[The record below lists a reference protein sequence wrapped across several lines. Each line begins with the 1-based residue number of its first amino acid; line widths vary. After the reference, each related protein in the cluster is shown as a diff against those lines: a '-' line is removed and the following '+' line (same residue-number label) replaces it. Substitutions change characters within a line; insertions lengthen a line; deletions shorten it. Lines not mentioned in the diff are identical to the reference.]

1 MSVIVEAQK
10 MSDIEFDVITVSIVT
25 SQHMMSPN
33 GHRAFGASASTG
45 RMAILNGSAERQNLC
60 ICICITHP
68 GCSPA

>member
-45 RMAILNGSAERQNLC
+45 RMAILNGSAERQP
-60 ICICITHP
+60 IVKPIQAI
-68 GCSPA
+68 GCSSP